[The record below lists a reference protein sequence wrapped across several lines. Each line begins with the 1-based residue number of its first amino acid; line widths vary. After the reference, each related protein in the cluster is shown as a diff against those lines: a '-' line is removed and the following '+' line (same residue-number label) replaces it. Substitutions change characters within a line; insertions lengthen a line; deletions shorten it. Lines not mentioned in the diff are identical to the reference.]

1 MDYCFFTWNLMSK
14 ALKNISQLTSNLVS
28 IKRHNLHPQKHF
40 GFTIIFK
47 LLKCPETE
55 SVWFTESYTWGRD
68 LAINFAVEADVPMG
82 TFLPKVSNHWR
93 KADLRGGKGFCGTY
107 FVMSLSSRKH
117 LSWWNGFGAYQ
128 QRVAHWSANTK
139 SKHHRKPPSMHLGSK
154 RRRSRLVKMWPEIP

>member
-1 MDYCFFTWNLMSK
+1 MDYCFFTWKLMSK

-28 IKRHNLHPQKHF
+28 IKGHNSHPQKHF

-47 LLKCPETE
+47 LLVSWDRECMIPW
-55 SVWFTESYTWGRD
+55 SWGRD
-68 LAINFAVEADVPMG
+68 LAINFVVEADVPMG

-107 FVMSLSSRKH
+107 FVMSLSARKH

-128 QRVAHWSANTK
+128 QRTACWPQTQRTNTIGNQ
-139 SKHHRKPPSMHLGSK
+139 RQCA
-154 RRRSRLVKMWPEIP
+154 